1 MNGIRRPRA
10 AGVVVRRPVGTAHP
24 SPRSRH
30 MVKPCRRNS
39 KRAFGAFLIGCLL
52 ATGCHSQ
59 QLQPPVDSQ
68 VPRELA
74 KVTLPTYV
82 IEPPDILLVDAL
94 RVVPLPPYR
103 IAPLDI
109 LFIEVTN

>member
-1 MNGIRRPRA
+1 
-10 AGVVVRRPVGTAHP
+10 
-24 SPRSRH
+24 
-30 MVKPCRRNS
+30 MVKPCRGSSNRTL
-39 KRAFGAFLIGCLL
+39 GAFLIGCLL

-59 QLQPPVDSQ
+59 QLRPPVDSQ

-82 IEPPDILLVDAL
+82 IEPPDILLLDAQRL
-94 RVVPLPPYR
+94 VPVPPYR

-109 LFIEVTN
+109 LYVEVTNLPE